1 MAFTASSLDKKA
13 QNVAVDYPPAEDYS
27 TNVAVDFPRNQIF
40 VVESPREKWQ
50 NAAVNYPS
58 EKRRFW
64 NQKIGGINEALNY
77 ATKKVE
83 QNVVVDYHTKH
94 LQIRPK
100 QLEPGPRQ
108 V

>member
-1 MAFTASSLDKKA
+1 MLPWITLH
-13 QNVAVDYPPAEDYS
+13 PAEDYS

-50 NAAVNYPS
+50 NAA
-58 EKRRFW
+58 EKRFW

>member
-1 MAFTASSLDKKA
+1 MEKNDKTLQWIILQKKGL
-13 QNVAVDYPPAEDYS
+13 EDFE
-27 TNVAVDFPRNQIF
+27 N
-40 VVESPREKWQ
+40 K
-50 NAAVNYPS
+50 
-58 EKRRFW
+58 
-64 NQKIGGINEALNY
+64 KIGGINEALNY

>member
-1 MAFTASSLDKKA
+1 M
-13 QNVAVDYPPAEDYS
+13 
-27 TNVAVDFPRNQIF
+27 
-40 VVESPREKWQ
+40 ESYRQ
-50 NAAVNYPS
+50 NAAVNYPL
-58 EKRRFW
+58 EFFLEDFETK
-64 NQKIGGINEALNY
+64 KIGRINEALNY